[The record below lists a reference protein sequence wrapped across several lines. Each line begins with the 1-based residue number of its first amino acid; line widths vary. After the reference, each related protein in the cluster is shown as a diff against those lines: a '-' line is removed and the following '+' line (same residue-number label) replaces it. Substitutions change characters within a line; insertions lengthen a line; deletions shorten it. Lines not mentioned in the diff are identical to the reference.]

1 MEYYSQDEII
11 KLGIRISGKNVRL
24 SKDIRVFGA
33 GKITIGDNVRIDA
46 FCILATG
53 DNGYINIGSHIHIA
67 SDVALYG
74 GGGIR
79 LDDFCTISSKCTLYS
94 VSDDYSGDYLIGPQ
108 ISEEYL
114 QVEKKPISLEK
125 YSAIGAHSLVLP
137 GTILRE
143 GSVLGAM
150 SLATK
155 ELHAWKIYAGIP
167 ARFIKDRKK
176 DLIEKAET
184 FKKNMDYLN

>member
-1 MEYYSQDEII
+1 
-11 KLGIRISGKNVRL
+11 L

-67 SDVALYG
+67 SNVALYG
-74 GGGIR
+74 GGGII

-94 VSDDYSGDYLIGPQ
+94 ASDDYSGEYLIGPQ

-114 QVEKKPISLEK
+114 KVEKKTIILEK

-155 ELHAWKIYAGIP
+155 ELQAWKIYAGIP
-167 ARFIKDRKK
+167 AKFVKDRKK
-176 DLIEKAET
+176 NLIEKAET
-184 FKKNMDYLN
+184 FKNKINYD

>member
-184 FKKNMDYLN
+184 FKNKINYD

>member
-1 MEYYSQDEII
+1 MTSYYTEKELQNIGLKAFGENV
-11 KLGIRISGKNVRL
+11 LISKKA
-24 SKDIRVFGA
+24 SIYGA
-33 GKITIGDNVRIDA
+33 ENISVGNNVRIDD

-74 GGGIR
+74 GGGISIGN
-79 LDDFCTISSKCTLYS
+79 FCTISSKCTLYS
-94 VSDDYSGDYLIGPQ
+94 ASDDYSGEYLIGPQ
-108 ISEEYL
+108 ISEEFL
-114 QVEKKPISLEK
+114 KVEKSPIILQK

-150 SLATK
+150 SLATR
-155 ELHAWKIYAGIP
+155 ELQEWKIYAGIP
-167 ARFIKDRKK
+167 AKPIKNRSKK
-176 DLIEKAET
+176 LLNYA
-184 FKKNMDYLN
+184 KKIYDDQS

>member
-114 QVEKKPISLEK
+114 KVEKKPIILEK

-150 SLATK
+150 SLATR
-155 ELHAWKIYAGIP
+155 ELQEWKIYAGIP
-167 ARFIKDRKK
+167 AKFIKERKQE
-176 DLIEKAET
+176 LIEKADT
-184 FKKNMDYLN
+184 FKKKMVYA